1 MRAYAQQACAHVE
14 GMTFSE
20 FAQSDLHQ
28 YATFYALAVVGEAA
42 SHIGQDVQ
50 LANPNI
56 PWRQI
61 VSTRNRLIHAYY
73 DIDVRIVWRT
83 IKQDLPPLIA
93 RLEPMLPEQG
103 A

>member
-28 YATFYALAVVGEAA
+28 HATFYALEVVGEAA

-61 VSTRNRLIHAYY
+61 VSMRNRLIHAYY